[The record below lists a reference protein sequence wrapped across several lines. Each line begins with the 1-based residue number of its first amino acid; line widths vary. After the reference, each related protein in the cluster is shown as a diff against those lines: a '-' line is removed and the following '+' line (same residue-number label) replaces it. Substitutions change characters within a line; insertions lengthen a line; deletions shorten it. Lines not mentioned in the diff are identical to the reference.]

1 MASPRKDSTKTGSL
15 PALPKSG
22 RHAVPAARA
31 GGASGRAAS
40 NASREPA
47 APEIGVGYT
56 PAENETMAAIAEEL
70 GQNVNEDGPDKRA
83 PGSAPRQVQQENHH
97 EIIVEEDELTLP
109 RMPRTRVNTTNYG
122 DRVANAPGAV
132 TPPASGQ
139 PSRGPEAKSR
149 APAAQKSRPAAT
161 AKPPIPPRPAPSR
174 PPPEPV
180 ARPWGRAKVEERSQ
194 AQAQRGPETD
204 LEPVKRE
211 PFQLSSPDLLKAA
224 QISISEIRGED
235 AVIDVGDGEPDTGVR
250 TRQQTMDFAERP
262 RNRDTAPEVITIE
275 ERPIGRETLAAIAE
289 ELARENAA
297 FLRDL
302 PQEDDAPLEIM
313 EMATFV
319 VRGRDV
325 MRLSSEAARREFV
338 AERLMH
344 RLPVASI
351 DEVDRIDV
359 TPWTVR
365 GTVVLRV
372 WCKVV

>member
-1 MASPRKDSTKTGSL
+1 LASPRKDSPKTGSL
-15 PALPKSG
+15 PPLPKSG
-22 RHAVPAARA
+22 RHAVA
-31 GGASGRAAS
+31 
-40 NASREPA
+40 NREPA
-47 APEIGVGYT
+47 SAAPDIRVGYT
-56 PAENETMAAIAEEL
+56 PAENETLAAIADEL
-70 GQNVNEDGPDKRA
+70 GSHAVSDPPEKEA
-83 PGSAPRQVQQENHH
+83 PGSAPRQVQANHH

-122 DRVANAPGAV
+122 DRLANAPGAV
-132 TPPASGQ
+132 TPPASGK
-139 PSRGPEAKSR
+139 PERVAEAKSR
-149 APAAQKSRPAAT
+149 APEAQKSRPAA
-161 AKPPIPPRPAPSR
+161 AAPPPRPPRPAERTPSR
-174 PPPEPV
+174 PP
-180 ARPWGRAKVEERSQ
+180 
-194 AQAQRGPETD
+194 
-204 LEPVKRE
+204 EPVKRE
-211 PFQLSSPDLLKAA
+211 PFQLSSPDLLRAA

-235 AVIDVGDGEPDTGVR
+235 AVIDLGDGEPDTGVR
-250 TRQQTMDFAERP
+250 TRMQTMDFAERP

-302 PQEDDAPLEIM
+302 PQEEDAPLEIM

-351 DEVDRIDV
+351 DQIDRIDV